1 MLAELFAWMTTPCPA
16 AARRLGY
23 LREAIAIEARYRRH
37 AERWRPHLEN
47 RKPSSKKP
55 YRRRRAAA
63 ARSCSAR
70 GPLFDIPV
78 EALAD
83 AFDVVELVDIVHP
96 KRARQ
101 IAAGFANVELKTS
114 DVSGA
119 AAALAALPRNAVTA
133 PPLVAPPT
141 LTPDTDLVVSANL
154 LSQLPDI
161 LKSFSR
167 SGPACPKPRERTSR
181 IGLPPIISIGSE
193 AWTRWFA

>member
-37 AERWRPHLEN
+37 AERWRSHLEKSKAVIEEAVSN
-47 RKPSSKKP
+47 SS
-55 YRRRRAAA
+55 RRSRAVVLG
-63 ARSCSAR
+63 S

-114 DVSGA
+114 DVS
-119 AAALAALPRNAVTA
+119 ALPRRNSALMSDDA
-133 PPLVAPPT
+133 GPGRFGQSPLAIAGH
-141 LTPDTDLVVSANL
+141 S
-154 LSQLPDI
+154 
-161 LKSFSR
+161 
-167 SGPACPKPRERTSR
+167 
-181 IGLPPIISIGSE
+181 
-193 AWTRWFA
+193 

>member
-16 AARRLGY
+16 AARPLGY

-37 AERWRPHLEN
+37 AERWRPHLEKSKAVSN
-47 RKPSSKKP
+47 SS
-55 YRRRRAAA
+55 RRRRAVVLG
-63 ARSCSAR
+63 S

-114 DVSGA
+114 DVSSA
-119 AAALAALPRNAVTA
+119 ADALAAFGAADPDVRYG
-133 PPLVAPPT
+133 PGRFGQSPLAI
-141 LTPDTDLVVSANL
+141 A
-154 LSQLPDI
+154 
-161 LKSFSR
+161 
-167 SGPACPKPRERTSR
+167 GHA
-181 IGLPPIISIGSE
+181 
-193 AWTRWFA
+193 

>member
-16 AARRLGY
+16 AARPLGY

-37 AERWRPHLEN
+37 AERWRPHLEKSKAVSN
-47 RKPSSKKP
+47 SS
-55 YRRRRAAA
+55 RRRRAVVLG
-63 ARSCSAR
+63 S

-119 AAALAALPRNAVTA
+119 ADPDVRYGPGRFGQSPLAIAGHA
-133 PPLVAPPT
+133 
-141 LTPDTDLVVSANL
+141 
-154 LSQLPDI
+154 
-161 LKSFSR
+161 
-167 SGPACPKPRERTSR
+167 
-181 IGLPPIISIGSE
+181 
-193 AWTRWFA
+193 

>member
-23 LREAIAIEARYRRH
+23 LRESIAIEARYRRH
-37 AERWRPHLEN
+37 AERWRPHLE
-47 RKPSSKKP
+47 KSKAVIEEASSNSS
-55 YRRRRAAA
+55 AAA
-63 ARSCSAR
+63 AVVLGS

-114 DVSGA
+114 DVSSAALETRNSAACGA
-119 AAALAALPRNAVTA
+119 ADPDVRYGPGRFGQS
-133 PPLVAPPT
+133 PPAIAGH
-141 LTPDTDLVVSANL
+141 S
-154 LSQLPDI
+154 
-161 LKSFSR
+161 
-167 SGPACPKPRERTSR
+167 
-181 IGLPPIISIGSE
+181 
-193 AWTRWFA
+193 